1 MALTEPEWDFQTE
14 PMTFEPGTWANP
26 ELGEFVGE
34 LSTVGWTDPNVAPAY
49 QSLPGWVST
58 AGMTYAEGLDEQ
70 NAINEALKSYAEDLQ
85 AQMKDEAAA
94 TSDPM
99 AVAAQTVAAA
109 QTAAAQEAA
118 MAAAKS
124 EATKA
129 AALQE
134 EEHQFWSWYGEPED
148 YGDIGG
154 DPEGGYGE
162 EDPGVW

>member
-14 PMTFEPGTWANP
+14 PMTFEPGTFANP
-26 ELGEFVGE
+26 ELGEFIGD
-34 LSTVGWTDPNVAPAY
+34 LSTVRWTDPNVAPAY
-49 QSLPGWVST
+49 QSFPGYIST